1 MIAETIKFFRGLSK
15 PLGRAFWWPGRTT
28 DRSDAPGV
36 LLISFA
42 EIDPKVRE
50 RLLSRYSH
58 YRRQILSDSPRP
70 SGPVHDR
77 DGPDSLANS
86 AYRLAVFLVRTVM
99 FAKKLYQKKLTWAA
113 HLCESDGLARTHQG
127 IMWGLPYLHLG
138 DLRGT
143 RWRDIRHLERLVKTL
158 EHRRYECWFIFRD
171 RLEAFVPNSLAFP
184 GEPLSV
190 KEIEELAQYRGEP
203 YANVSGVKSLPPED
217 GVFRVMTYNV
227 HSCIGLDGRL
237 SVRRIAEVLE
247 RYSPHF
253 VALQEL
259 DFSCRRSSSVDQLR
273 RLTKLWPAEAF
284 FQPTMRRGGGYYG
297 IGCLSRLPVLE
308 WEGRTFTE
316 LKTSVPVEP
325 RAVVLAKVELPNKT
339 VTTLVNTH
347 LGLTRK
353 ERSSQVDELISLC
366 EGQSE
371 PLVLMGDLNCPPR
384 SREYR
389 QLLDKLTPTSQWPL
403 KTWFGSNPVR
413 ILDYTLYKGDLKVR
427 KTFVPIDSLTK
438 VASDHLPLIVDFEL

>member
-1 MIAETIKFFRGLSK
+1 
-15 PLGRAFWWPGRTT
+15 
-28 DRSDAPGV
+28 
-36 LLISFA
+36 
-42 EIDPKVRE
+42 
-50 RLLSRYSH
+50 
-58 YRRQILSDSPRP
+58 
-70 SGPVHDR
+70 
-77 DGPDSLANS
+77 
-86 AYRLAVFLVRTVM
+86 M
-99 FAKKLYQKKLTWAA
+99 FAKKLFRKDLSWAA

-143 RWRDIRHLERLVKTL
+143 RWRDIRHLERLVRTL

-171 RLEAFVPNSLAFP
+171 RSEAFVPASLAFP
-184 GEPLSV
+184 VEALSV
-190 KEIEELAQYRGEP
+190 TEIEELAQHRGEP
-203 YANVSGVKSLPPED
+203 HANVRGVKSLPPEE

-273 RLTKLWPAEAF
+273 RLTKLWPSEAF
-284 FQPTMRRGGGYYG
+284 FHPTMRRGGGYYG
-297 IGCLSRLPVLE
+297 IGCLSRHPVLE
-308 WEGRTFTE
+308 WQGRTFPE
-316 LKTSVPVEP
+316 FKSSVPMEP
-325 RAVVLAKVELPNKT
+325 RAVICAKVELPDKSV
-339 VTTLVNTH
+339 VTILNTH

-353 ERSSQVDELISLC
+353 ERRWQVDELLAVC
-366 EGQSE
+366 EAE
-371 PLVLMGDLNCPPR
+371 PGPVVLMGDLNCPPR

-389 QLLDKLTPTSQWPL
+389 RLLTHLTPTSQWPP

-413 ILDYTLYKGDLKVR
+413 ILDYTLFRGDLRVKR
-427 KTFVPIDSLTK
+427 TFVPIDSLTK
-438 VASDHLPLIVDFEL
+438 IASDHLPLIVDFEL